1 MEDKKRLVET
11 IKQMILD
18 LDAEL
23 GTAPDME
30 YRKQILK
37 AIYSLRDLDLFI
49 YMRLTEDA
57 PLIGDKDN
65 SSLRW
70 PALN

>member
-11 IKQMILD
+11 IKQIILD

-23 GTAPDME
+23 GTVPDME

-37 AIYSLRDLDLFI
+37 AIYSLRDLDLF
-49 YMRLTEDA
+49 MRLREDA
-57 PLIGDKDN
+57 PLIGDKD
-65 SSLRW
+65 SPSLRW